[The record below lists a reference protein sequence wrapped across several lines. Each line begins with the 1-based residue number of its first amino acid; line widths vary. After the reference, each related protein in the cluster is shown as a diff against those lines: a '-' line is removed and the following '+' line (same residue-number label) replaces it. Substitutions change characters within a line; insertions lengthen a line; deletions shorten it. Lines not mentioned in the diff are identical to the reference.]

1 MNPVTEC
8 RTKSPLE
15 ELLTTAV
22 VTITG
27 YFYRVDFCNG
37 DEIKG
42 SLHKSTHRVNKEK
55 RCTCYRGADCPAV
68 SAVAAYL
75 KEGGE
80 RAPDPPPGFFPAAPS
95 SCPICGKE
103 TLYDPSLDS
112 KERGA
117 GWRCIAGGSRHYWEV
132 HVSVLKQNFA
142 ANPWHFPPVVMREG
156 VRVLAYDGILE
167 GDVVLYPGVLRAD
180 LVSTNDSK

>member
-8 RTKSPLE
+8 KTKLPLE
-15 ELLTTAV
+15 ELLATAV

-27 YFYRVDFCNG
+27 YFYRVDFYNG

-42 SLHKSTHRVNKEK
+42 NLHKSTHRVSKEK
-55 RCTCYRGADCPAV
+55 RCSCYRGADCPAV

-80 RAPDPPPGFFPAAPS
+80 RAPDPPPGFFQVAPS
-95 SCPICGKE
+95 ACPICGKE
-103 TLYDPSLDS
+103 TIYDPSLDS
-112 KERGA
+112 RERGA
-117 GWRCIAGGSRHYWEV
+117 GWRCIAGGSRHYWET
-132 HVSVLKQNFA
+132 HVSVLKQNFD

-167 GDVVLYPGVLRAD
+167 EDVVLYPGVLRAD

>member
-1 MNPVTEC
+1 MSPVTEC
-8 RTKSPLE
+8 RTKSPLD
-15 ELLTTAV
+15 ELLVSAV
-22 VTITG
+22 VTIAG
-27 YFYRVDFCNG
+27 YFYRVDFSNG

-42 SLHKSTHRVNKEK
+42 NLHTITHRVSKEK
-55 RCTCYRGADCPAV
+55 RCSCYLGVDCPAV

-75 KEGGE
+75 KAGGE
-80 RAPDPPPGFFPAAPS
+80 RAPDPPPGFFPVAPS
-95 SCPICGKE
+95 TCPICGKE
-103 TLYDPSLDS
+103 TINDPSLDS
-112 KERGA
+112 RERGA
-117 GWRCIAGGSRHYWEV
+117 GWRCIAGGSRHYWET

-180 LVSTNDSK
+180 LVPPNDCK